1 MGNDALESGGCLASH
16 GISHFNGLQASGK
29 STFFRDYLA
38 ATHVL
43 VSKDLMRNNRN
54 KSRRQIQL
62 IENALQAGHSVA
74 VDNTNPE
81 VLDRRP
87 LIDIGRTYNA
97 QIIGY
102 YFESIVSD
110 CLARN
115 QKRSGQSQVP
125 DIAIYATIK
134 KMVLPSYAEG
144 FERLFSARIAEKFT
158 FEVKPWPPQ
167 EVIHGQSDI

>member
-1 MGNDALESGGCLASH
+1 MELVILM
-16 GISHFNGLQASGK
+16 GLQASGK

-81 VLDRRP
+81 VLDRKP

-115 QKRSGQSQVP
+115 QKRSGKSQVP
-125 DIAIYATIK
+125 DIAIYATLK
-134 KMVLPSYAEG
+134 KMVLPSYGEG
-144 FERLFSARIAEKFT
+144 FARLFSARIADNFT
-158 FEVKPWPPQ
+158 FEVKTLPA
-167 EVIHGQSDI
+167 EKVIHGQSDI

>member
-1 MGNDALESGGCLASH
+1 MELVILM
-16 GISHFNGLQASGK
+16 GLQASGK

-43 VSKDLMRNNRN
+43 VSKDLMRNNKN

-62 IENALQAGHSVA
+62 IENALKAGHSVA

-102 YFESIVSD
+102 YLESTVSD

-115 QKRSGQSQVP
+115 QKRSGKSQVP
-125 DIAIYATIK
+125 DIAIYATLK
-134 KMVLPSYAEG
+134 KMVVPSYGEG
-144 FERLFSARIAEKFT
+144 FDRLFFARLSDNFT
-158 FEVKPWPPQ
+158 FEVKTLPAE
-167 EVIHGQSDI
+167 EVIHGQSNI